1 MRADVKALI
10 GTLTM
15 ERNALN
21 RAIAALEATGTTD
34 RAATEARQP
43 VTRRRRTRSVISNE
57 VKASISGL
65 MSTADNKWRTA
76 QSLGREFAISPTTI
90 YTGWLKWSRLFP
102 AVNGDVPPAEQIQ

>member
-34 RAATEARQP
+34 RAPEARP
-43 VTRRRRTRSVISNE
+43 TVTRRRRTRSVISNE

-90 YTGWLKWSRLFP
+90 YTGWPRWSRLFP